1 MENQKKEPR
10 GILPASG
17 IWTVEDMARYMG
29 ISSSDVQEKLTEMGV
44 KTLRF
49 SIKYKHRLFRL
60 EDLKLEKER

>member
-1 MENQKKEPR
+1 MENQKREPR

-29 ISSSDVQEKLTEMGV
+29 ISSSDVQERLTEMGV

-60 EDLKLEKER
+60 EDLK

>member
-17 IWTVEDMARYMG
+17 IWTIEDLARYLG
-29 ISSSDVQEKLTEMGV
+29 LGVTEVQERLTEMGV

-60 EDLKLEKER
+60 EDLK

>member
-1 MENQKKEPR
+1 MENQKKEAR

-17 IWTVEDMARYMG
+17 IWTVEDLARYMG
-29 ISSSDVQEKLTEMGV
+29 ISSSDAQERLTEMGV

-60 EDLKLEKER
+60 EDLK